1 MAIDFEADM
10 SVFFSAE
17 EFGLSASYELTPG
30 TPVPCIVLVDARDDT
45 TEIGGA
51 RFVAGQRIVSVLKS
65 QVAAPAKGG
74 IFTVTRRGGGG
85 VDRYVVTAKPK
96 IEDPDGLVWTCL
108 CDPE

>member
-10 SVFFSAE
+10 SVFFSAD
-17 EFGLSASYELTPG
+17 EFGLSASYEPTPG
-30 TPVPCIVLVDARDDT
+30 TPVACVVLVDARDDT

-51 RFVAGQRIVSVLKS
+51 RFVAGQRIVSVRKS
-65 QVAAPAKGG
+65 QLADPAKGG
-74 IFTVTRRGGGG
+74 IFAVTRRGGG

-96 IEDPDGLVWTCL
+96 TEDPDGLVWTCL